1 MSKSH
6 ELAGLIKWSSR
17 DEWQDLF
24 DDVFDEH
31 FGLAFEDYGI
41 DFEQL
46 EKLIGE
52 TEMRNLWGCA
62 FEDFLTRPASEDD
75 ERTIVDDYLK
85 RRGWKESPSVR
96 RYMEALRDSLFS
108 VYEVSEIVPGQS
120 MLLRDLI
127 RGGEPVRVTEH
138 AATRILRNLDR
149 LGCRVVEVSGKQR
162 LAGGLTTFSEAA
174 YAEVIAAVSEPM
186 KRIAEEASKQELPP
200 GVDPGGID
208 FAELGQTMF
217 LHGSAPEFTAI
228 WLEDRL
234 NGKIDKVPPPRFNSD
249 GEELSFHTITYPL
262 TPGASEEAILRQL
275 AGIPEL
281 VVEDENIWNWTEPLE
296 GSSPAKPSG
305 AVSRVE
311 DGRLHTELEDGTP
324 VFATVELAL
333 DVLVLSAN
341 SKARA
346 DRGKLMLKSA
356 LKGQIGQ
363 PSIQIQSLEELAA
376 AQGAQ
381 EDDRQPLD
389 DLLEKLLALP
399 LDVLD
404 DMTPRQAVKTEK
416 GRGQVVKWLE
426 GVEKWTREQ
435 PETADYDFGWMWE
448 ELGISDLRGK

>member
-31 FGLAFEDYGI
+31 FGPAFEDYGI

-138 AATRILRNLDR
+138 TATRILRDRDR
-149 LGCRVVEVSGKQR
+149 LGCRVVEVSGKHR

-174 YAEVIAAVSEPM
+174 FAEVVTAVSEPM
-186 KRIAEEASKQELPP
+186 KRIGEEASKQEIPP

-249 GEELSFHTITYPL
+249 GEELSFHTISYPL
-262 TPGASEEAILRQL
+262 TPGASAEAIARRLG
-275 AGIPEL
+275 GIPEL
-281 VVEDENIWNWTEPLE
+281 LVEDEHLWNWTESVE
-296 GSSPAKPSG
+296 GGSPATPSG
-305 AVSRVE
+305 KVSRVE
-311 DGRLHTELEDGTP
+311 DERLHIELEDGTP
-324 VFATVELAL
+324 VFATIQLTADML
-333 DVLVLSAN
+333 MLSAN
-341 SKARA
+341 SKPRA
-346 DRGKLMLKSA
+346 DRAKLMLKSV

-363 PSIQIQSLEELAA
+363 PDTKIHSLEELAA
-376 AQGAQ
+376 L
-381 EDDRQPLD
+381 EDGDFPAVD
-389 DLLEKLLALP
+389 DVLAKLLDVP

-404 DMTPRQAVKTEK
+404 DVTPREAVRTEK
-416 GRGQVVKWLE
+416 GRNQVVNWLE
-426 GVEKWTREQ
+426 ETEEWAKDR
-435 PETADYDFGWMWE
+435 PELAGYDFDWMWE
-448 ELGISDLRGK
+448 ELGIADRRSRPK